1 MNPSPENP
9 IKITKHCK
17 TVPEFIEAIT
27 PRSRVLSPDGTDF
40 GPGTWLYRGH
50 CDASYQL
57 IPSALR
63 NESAELRKF
72 VARGQATTA
81 NQVFNEWFVLYRF
94 YEEADQAGLSIPGDS
109 HIVRKMMLEGY
120 KEALWPPDELLSLL
134 AIAQHHGLPTRL
146 LDWSRNP
153 LKAAYFAASGALAR
167 RVKPKSKKLAVWILS
182 TWPFRLKKTDAPVKL
197 ITAPSSSNANLHA
210 QEGVFTHTSQV
221 FPDQSPIDRR
231 PLDAILEQRGA
242 VSHFSGTSLFHVTL
256 PSQQAGELLW
266 ELERYGI
273 SKPRLFPDYYAV
285 VDGILEKAMNTFGE

>member
-1 MNPSPENP
+1 MNTSPDNP

-17 TVPEFIEAIT
+17 TVPEFIESIT
-27 PRSRVLSPDGTDF
+27 PRSRLLSPDGTDF

-50 CDASYQL
+50 SDSSFKL

-63 NESAELRKF
+63 NDSSELQKF
-72 VARGQATTA
+72 VGRGQATTA
-81 NQVFNEWFVLYRF
+81 NQVFNEWFVLHRF

-109 HIVRKMMLEGY
+109 HIVRKMMLDGY
-120 KEALWPPDELLSLL
+120 EEAPWPPDELLSLL

-153 LKAAYFAASGALAR
+153 LKAAYFAASGALAKR
-167 RVKPKSKKLAVWILS
+167 GRPTSKRLAVWVLS
-182 TWPFRLKKTDAPVKL
+182 TWPFRLGKPGAPVKL
-197 ITAPSSSNANLHA
+197 ITAPSSSNANLRA
-210 QEGVFTHTSQV
+210 QEGVFTHTAQV

-231 PLDAILEQRGA
+231 PLDAILEEGDDA
-242 VSHFSGTSLFHVTL
+242 NPHIGTSLFHVTL
-256 PSQQAGELLW
+256 PLHKAGELLW

-285 VDGILEKAMNTFGE
+285 VDGILEKAGNTFGE